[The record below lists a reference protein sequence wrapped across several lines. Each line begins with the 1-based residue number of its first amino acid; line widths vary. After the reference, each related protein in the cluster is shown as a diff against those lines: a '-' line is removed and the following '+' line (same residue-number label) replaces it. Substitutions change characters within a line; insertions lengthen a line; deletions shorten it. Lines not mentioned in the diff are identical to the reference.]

1 MKKGDIVEFYISGV
15 DYPAKFYGYLPDDD
29 RKYYCNINLRQ
40 GQKVRGRIG
49 KIKNNKVEVR
59 DVEILESDTKA
70 FCSSF
75 NKCGG
80 CSFQYYNY
88 KEQLEIKANHIKQMI
103 ISNIGT
109 DFIFEDPIE
118 NPKQLEYRN
127 KMEYSFGN
135 EVKNGETILG
145 LHKKNSFHDIVDVS
159 DCRLIDLDFSKI
171 LKSTNTFFQNKNIS
185 FYHRV
190 THKGY
195 LRNLVIR
202 KGEKTKEILIN
213 LVTSSE
219 INDDEMIEDYKKML
233 LNLSLTKKITGILH
247 TINDNLSDSVE
258 CGIEKIIYGKRDITE
273 KLFDLSFDISPYSFF
288 QTNSSAV
295 EKLYLKVADYLQ
307 EINNGNNV
315 VYDLFSGTGTIGQIV
330 SKYSKKVYGIEL
342 IKEAV
347 DKANENAKKNMIDN
361 ATFIAGDVFEKLDD
375 IEEKPNILILDPPRA
390 GVGEK
395 TINKLVEYNVKNIIY
410 VSCNP
415 KTLVEDLK
423 VFKKNEYILKKA
435 TCVDMFSYTTHME
448 TIVLLSKRG

>member
-59 DVEILESDTKA
+59 DVEIIESDTKA
-70 FCSSF
+70 FCNSF

-135 EVKNGETILG
+135 EVKDGETILG

-171 LKSTNTFFQNKNIS
+171 LKSTNTFFQNKNIP

-375 IEEKPNILILDPPRA
+375 IEEKPDILILDPPRA